1 MLYEDIRQD
10 RLKETLQFF
19 DDYSH
24 LTAHQLM
31 LYRALKDEDH
41 RLHREDLEN
50 VVVEYKLGMMDPG
63 RLTAA
68 FERIARVY
76 KNNKA

>member
-1 MLYEDIRQD
+1 
-10 RLKETLQFF
+10 
-19 DDYSH
+19 
-24 LTAHQLM
+24 M
-31 LYRALKDEDH
+31 LYRALKDEDY

-68 FERIARVY
+68 FERVARVY
-76 KNNKA
+76 KNNKKQREVQKKTQGGREK